1 MTTAQT
7 PQPTSKPSEQSN
19 ALPGTW
25 KPTIAGILIIIAG
38 ITAIVAEII
47 RLSSGGLG
55 IFAGVP
61 FVEFSGSLGGGLFA
75 TGVIAIVGGA
85 LTLLR
90 KVFWL
95 AVVGVI
101 CSMFFTIWPILI
113 MGIISIILIATSRR
127 EFKRTK
133 IG

>member
-19 ALPGTW
+19 ALPRTW

-47 RLSSGGLG
+47 HLSSGGLG

-95 AVVGVI
+95 AVVGVFALCFSQYGQFLSWNNI
-101 CSMFFTIWPILI
+101 YHSHRNIKARI
-113 MGIISIILIATSRR
+113 
-127 EFKRTK
+127 KRTK